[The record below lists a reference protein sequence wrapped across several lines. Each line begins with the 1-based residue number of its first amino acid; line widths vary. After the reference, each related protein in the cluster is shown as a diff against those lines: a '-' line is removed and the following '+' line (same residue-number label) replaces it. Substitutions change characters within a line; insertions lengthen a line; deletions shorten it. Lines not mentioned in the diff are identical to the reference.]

1 MTGRSNRATATARR
15 IATAIA
21 LVCGLFLA
29 GGAGVAN
36 AAPDRGP
43 IVVYIVEHG
52 EPVFSDPTMPLSAN
66 GIHHGKAVAAVLRDV
81 SFTNVYS
88 SSALRSKQTVS
99 YTAGPLGLPVVQLP
113 NSDPGTPAEAA
124 AAPIAQ
130 AVTDLPAG
138 STALVG
144 GNTENIYRI
153 INKLG
158 IPVADGCGPNQQC
171 VPCLDKTCF
180 TANDLNSIWRVT
192 IYPASSGLPAGMKLK
207 PTVERLHTES
217 PNVMNPPRPAAG
229 G

>member
-1 MTGRSNRATATARR
+1 MAAG
-15 IATAIA
+15 
-21 LVCGLFLA
+21 LVCGLLLT
-29 GGAGVAN
+29 GGAGVGY

-43 IVVYIVEHG
+43 VVVYIVEHG

-66 GIHHGKAVAAVLRDV
+66 GIHHGRAVAAVLRDIA
-81 SFTNVYS
+81 FTNVYS

-99 YTAGPLGLPVVQLP
+99 YTANPLGLPVVQLP
-113 NSDPGTPAEAA
+113 NGDPSTPAESAA
-124 AAPIAQ
+124 EPIVH
-130 AVTDLPAG
+130 AVTTLPAG
-138 STALVG
+138 SIALVG
-144 GNTENIYRI
+144 GNAENIYRI

-180 TANDLNSIWRVT
+180 TPNDLNSIWRLT
-192 IYPASSGLPAGMKLK
+192 LYPASSGLPPGMKLK

>member
-1 MTGRSNRATATARR
+1 M
-15 IATAIA
+15 
-21 LVCGLFLA
+21 
-29 GGAGVAN
+29 
-36 AAPDRGP
+36 
-43 IVVYIVEHG
+43 
-52 EPVFSDPTMPLSAN
+52 
-66 GIHHGKAVAAVLRDV
+66 
-81 SFTNVYS
+81 
-88 SSALRSKQTVS
+88 
-99 YTAGPLGLPVVQLP
+99 
-113 NSDPGTPAEAA
+113 
-124 AAPIAQ
+124 
-130 AVTDLPAG
+130 TDLPAG

-158 IPVADGCGPNQQC
+158 IPVADGCGPNRQC